1 MPSLASISPIDLQ
14 HLTATFDVAMDPATV
29 NGGMNWTIAPST
41 AGTMP
46 AVVTN
51 AVLRSNGQT
60 VDIVVGAAL
69 TAGKVYTLTAVNA
82 VTAGGTALP
91 APNKVLAFT
100 APSING
106 TIAGYPSK
114 YLQAVTRATG
124 EEIQVLTGRAL
135 TRLVADFG
143 ENDAVAFVETTL
155 GFSPVGAFF
164 VGPRKYTYTG
174 KTDCS
179 FQGCAKTRQ
188 WDETAMSKW
197 SPVTFDPYS
206 WAPEE

>member
-1 MPSLASISPIDLQ
+1 MPSLASISPVDLQ
-14 HLTATFDVAMDPATV
+14 HLIAVFDVAMDPATV
-29 NGGMNWTIAPST
+29 SGGMNWTLVPST

-69 TAGKVYTLTAVNA
+69 TSNKSYTLTAINA

-91 APNKVLAFT
+91 ALNKALVFT
-100 APSING
+100 APILNG
-106 TIAGYPSK
+106 TIAGFPSK

-143 ENDAVAFVETTL
+143 ENDPVAFVETTL
-155 GFSPVGAFF
+155 GFPASGSFF
-164 VGPRKYTYTG
+164 AGPRKYSYTS

-179 FQGCAKTRQ
+179 FQGCVKTRE
-188 WDETAMSKW
+188 WDGTAMTQW
-197 SPVTFDPYS
+197 SPVTFDPFS
-206 WAPEE
+206 WSPEE